1 LFFLTKIF
9 IKFWKRFK
17 KLFKYLFKYYLG
29 EKMKA
34 ISPMIATVL
43 LIGFTIAVGAIL
55 SLWFTTFTRTQT
67 ATVEAGAACAS
78 NPVYVRAIGLSGN
91 TLTLLVSNGGPDSVT
106 VTSAVVTC
114 GGTLVNS
121 TNPDR
126 WVASNSQNTTT
137 ILVTGACN
145 QNNVGVSILA
155 ACSKG
160 GTTST
165 ACPEGTCFS

>member
-1 LFFLTKIF
+1 
-9 IKFWKRFK
+9 
-17 KLFKYLFKYYLG
+17 
-29 EKMKA
+29 MKA
-34 ISPMIATVL
+34 ISPMVATVL
-43 LIGFTIAVGAIL
+43 LVGFTIAVGAIL

-67 ATVEAGAACAS
+67 AAVGAGAACAS
-78 NPVYVRAIGLSGN
+78 NPVYVRAIGLSDTN
-91 TLTLLVSNGGPDSVT
+91 LISLVSNGGADNVT

-121 TNPDR
+121 TNPSLF
-126 WVASNSQNTTT
+126 VASNSQNTTT

-145 QNNVGVSILA
+145 PSNIGISILA
-155 ACSKG
+155 TCGKG

>member
-1 LFFLTKIF
+1 
-9 IKFWKRFK
+9 
-17 KLFKYLFKYYLG
+17 
-29 EKMKA
+29 MKA

-67 ATVEAGAACAS
+67 TAVGAGAACAS
-78 NPVYVRAIGLSGN
+78 NPVYVRAIGLSSN

-114 GGTLVNS
+114 GGNLVNS
-121 TNPDR
+121 TNPNLF
-126 WVASNSQNTTT
+126 VASNSQNTTS
-137 ILVTGACN
+137 ILVTEACSTSN
-145 QNNVGVSILA
+145 IGVSTVA
-155 ACSKG
+155 ACSRG